1 MVPLLLFGVHLASRS
16 TTVRRWK
23 TAGTNQYWRRPGQYD
38 HYSCWFRTKHRTRPA
53 QHRQHI
59 HISGHSPHYEGNPL
73 DCLGRLVGTAPEYRP
88 ERNVWAGELHIADHL
103 PAGQTDAVPGDPAGP
118 GDTFPGLDGGLVCT
132 RRGETPVQS
141 DREPGAASRTVQRLP
156 CQ

>member
-1 MVPLLLFGVHLASRS
+1 MVPLLLFGIHLASRS
-16 TTVRRWK
+16 ATVRRWK

-38 HYSCWFRTKHRTRPA
+38 HYSCRFRTKHRTRPA

-59 HISGHSPHYEGNPL
+59 HISGHSSHYEGNPL

-88 ERNVWAGELHIADHL
+88 ERNVRAVQLRLADDL
-103 PAGQTDAVPGDPAGP
+103 PAGYTDAVPGDAALAG
-118 GDTFPGLDGGLVCT
+118 DSFPGLDGSLVCT
-132 RRGETPVQS
+132 RRDQTPVEPH
-141 DREPGAASRTVQRLP
+141 REPGAASRAFERLP